1 MASSVEISNRA
12 LSILGEARIVSMDDN
27 NKAAR
32 AMKARFDI
40 LRDAELE
47 AHAWRFAVKRTT
59 LAASVDVPP
68 WGYSYIY
75 DRPTDD
81 LRPLRVGNS
90 NVNSLTLGVQYEA
103 SGYVSDGLYE
113 IVEGRIQTNQSA
125 PLNYEYIARITDT
138 GQFSSLFVEA
148 LAARLAADAAEEITQ
163 SNTKQ
168 QAAGLQYKN
177 ALSEARRVNALY
189 TPPKRRGLSTWMQ
202 ARFV

>member
-1 MASSVEISNRA
+1 MASDVEICNRA
-12 LSILGEARIVSMDDN
+12 LSILGEARIISLADN
-27 NKAAR
+27 NKGAR
-32 AMKARFDI
+32 AMNARFTI

-68 WGYSYIY
+68 WGYTKIY

-81 LRPLRVGNS
+81 LRPLRVGDTPINA
-90 NVNSLTLGVQYEA
+90 LTVGVQYEA

-113 IVEGRIQTNQSA
+113 IVEGRIQTNLSA
-125 PLNYEYIARITDT
+125 PLNYEYIARVTDT
-138 GQFSSLFVEA
+138 GLFSALFVEA

-168 QAAGLQYKN
+168 QAAVNQYKK
-177 ALSEARRVNALY
+177 ALSEARRVNALH
-189 TPPKRRGLSTWMQ
+189 TPPTRRGLSRWMQ
-202 ARFV
+202 ARYL